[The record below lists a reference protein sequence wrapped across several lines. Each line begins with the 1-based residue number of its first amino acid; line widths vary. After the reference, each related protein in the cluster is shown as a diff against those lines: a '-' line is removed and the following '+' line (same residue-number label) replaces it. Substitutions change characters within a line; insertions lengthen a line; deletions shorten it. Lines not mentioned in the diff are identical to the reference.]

1 MILEKY
7 VVLYIKL
14 HTMQNI
20 INSIT
25 IAVISMIFI
34 LCAGIFLYLH
44 ESEEL
49 ENKFPLYFA
58 AGIILAS
65 WGANILFHMFIK
77 TVLPGE
83 LYAEINNIKK

>member
-1 MILEKY
+1 
-7 VVLYIKL
+7 
-14 HTMQNI
+14 MQKF

-25 IAVISMIFI
+25 IIVISIIFM

-77 TVLPGE
+77 NVLPDE
-83 LYAEINNIKK
+83 LYTEINNIKK

>member
-1 MILEKY
+1 MAPTLQKA
-7 VVLYIKL
+7 V
-14 HTMQNI
+14 
-20 INSIT
+20 NSLT
-25 IAVISMIFI
+25 IAIISIIFM

-65 WGANILFHMFIK
+65 WGANILFHMLIK
-77 TVLPGE
+77 NVLPCE
-83 LYAEINNIKK
+83 LYEEINSIKK